1 MTRQQPALEPPARL
15 LVELL
20 RDEGVD
26 RVFGNPGTTELPLLR
41 EVAAAGDLP
50 YVLALQEHSAVS
62 MADGYARGT
71 GRPSFVSLHAA
82 GGLANGL
89 IGMLNA
95 LRSRTP
101 MVVLACQQDQRHL
114 AQGPMLSGDLV
125 AMAAPVAHSA
135 EQVNRAEDLPVVVR
149 RAFRRARTAPRGP
162 VFVSVPTDVLRVP
175 ARLSLPPR
183 SPLPELGPAPEA
195 ARAAGVLAG
204 ARRPAI
210 VAGDLVGQDGA
221 DAELRALAEELG
233 AAVYPQPMFDA
244 VNADSEHPLT
254 AWPLPPDNAAIH
266 RALAE
271 HDTVFFAGVTIRPHH
286 FRPHSAVPREVTL
299 VQLDTDPAQIAR
311 NHPVEVGMVGAMRPT
326 LAAITAEVRARRT
339 PRAAAEAV
347 RRSARTGE
355 RQVAQRLAW
364 REESR
369 AAARPAPMHH
379 RAAVQAVADAL
390 PESAVVVEEAVSS
403 GPALWRA
410 LRIRRPG
417 DYHHTVGDGLGWGV
431 GAAVGLQL
439 AHPTRPVVA
448 VLGDGSAM
456 FGVQGLW
463 SAAAQGAPVVVVVLN
478 NAEYRAVREPANPV
492 EAAGYPGIDLAPP
505 AVRWPLLA
513 RSLGLDAVRVQ
524 HTARIGPTVRDAL
537 NGGRPAVI
545 EVPILGSATERRAAT
560 AEAPRRA
567 GG

>member
-1 MTRQQPALEPPARL
+1 MTRHQPALEPPARL
-15 LVELL
+15 LVDLL

-26 RVFGNPGTTELPLLR
+26 RIFGNPGTTELPLIR

-71 GRPSFVSLHAA
+71 GRISFVSLHAA
-82 GGLANGL
+82 GGLANGS

-114 AQGPMLSGDLV
+114 AQGPMLTGDLV
-125 AMAAPVAHSA
+125 AMAAPVAHCA
-135 EQVNRAEDLPVVVR
+135 EQVHRAEDLPVVMR
-149 RAFRRARTAPRGP
+149 RAFRRARTAPSGP
-162 VFVSVPTDVLRVP
+162 VFVSIPTDVLSVP
-175 ARLSLPPR
+175 ARLVLPPR
-183 SPLPELGPAPEA
+183 SPLPELGAAPEA
-195 ARAAGVLAG
+195 ARAAQVLTA

-210 VAGDLVGQDGA
+210 VAGDLVGQSGA
-221 DAELRALAEELG
+221 DTELRELAEELG

-266 RALAE
+266 RVLAE
-271 HDTVFFAGVTIRPHH
+271 HDIVFFAGVTIRPHH
-286 FRPHSAVPREVTL
+286 FRPQSAVPEEVVL

-326 LAAITAEVRARRT
+326 LAAITAEVRSRRT
-339 PRAAAEAV
+339 PESAAEAV
-347 RRSARTGE
+347 RRAARTGE
-355 RQVAQRLAW
+355 RLVAQRLAW

-369 AAARPAPMHH
+369 AAACAAPM
-379 RAAVQAVADAL
+379 RPTAAVQAVADAL

-417 DYHHTVGDGLGWGV
+417 DYHHTVGGGLGWGI

-439 AHPTRPVVA
+439 AHPARPVVA
-448 VLGDGSAM
+448 VVGDGSAM

-463 SAAAQGAPVVVVVLN
+463 SAAAQRTPVVVVVLN
-478 NAEYRAVREPANPV
+478 NAEYRAVREPADPA
-492 EAAGYPGIDLAPP
+492 EAAGYPGIDLVRP

-513 RSLGLDAVRVQ
+513 RSLGLDAVRVR
-524 HTARIGPTVRDAL
+524 HTARIGPAIRDAL
-537 NGGRPAVI
+537 NAGRPTVI
-545 EVPILGSATERRAAT
+545 EVPILGSAAEHRAAHT
-560 AEAPRRA
+560 EAP
-567 GG
+567 GWVGV